1 MAVCSEP
8 SIDIVKQHMVNDMA
22 NLVRIGKAILTIDR
36 LYLHLKS
43 SFKVMQD
50 VFYGCDAKQ
59 RALFKY
65 LG

>member
-1 MAVCSEP
+1 MA
-8 SIDIVKQHMVNDMA
+8 NDEA
-22 NLVRIGKAILTIDR
+22 NLVHFGKAILTIDR

-43 SFKVMQD
+43 SFEVMQD